1 MWLRLPI
8 LEVSMLTLNKRKYV
22 IFCDKDGVFL
32 SNKLLLIT
40 GSGQVVLEGSGHFW
54 NTKAFRL
61 AREDKLHEGPS
72 SSQHSSSV
80 FTK

>member
-8 LEVSMLTLNKRKYV
+8 LEVSLLTLNKRKYV
-22 IFCDKDGVFL
+22 IFCGKDGVFL
-32 SNKLLLIT
+32 GNKLLLIT

-61 AREDKLHEGPS
+61 AREDKVNEGPS